1 MTADQTDQ
9 KTDAGN
15 PAAKKQPVPAT
26 KTAAKPARRKK
37 RGGKVRT
44 KPAGGKAAGDAA
56 SKAGLIRKVAVII
69 KAKGEKPRPSDIV
82 RILGA
87 EGVTVSAAQVSQ
99 TLKAAGYAPLRK
111 RRQRNKAKKTAAA
124 AAAKGGGGTGRAAEI
139 SLDDLLAAKS
149 VSGAFGGTDKAIAAL
164 EALKRLER

>member
-1 MTADQTDQ
+1 MTADQTAQ
-9 KTDAGN
+9 KIDAGN
-15 PAAKKQPVPAT
+15 PAAKKQAAPA
-26 KTAAKPARRKK
+26 ARAVAKPARRKQ
-37 RGGKVRT
+37 RRGKVRT

-82 RILGA
+82 KILGA
-87 EGVTVSAAQVSQ
+87 EGVTVSPAQVSQ

-111 RRQRNKAKKTAAA
+111 RRQGNKAKKTASA
-124 AAAKGGGGTGRAAEI
+124 AAAKGGNAGRAAEI